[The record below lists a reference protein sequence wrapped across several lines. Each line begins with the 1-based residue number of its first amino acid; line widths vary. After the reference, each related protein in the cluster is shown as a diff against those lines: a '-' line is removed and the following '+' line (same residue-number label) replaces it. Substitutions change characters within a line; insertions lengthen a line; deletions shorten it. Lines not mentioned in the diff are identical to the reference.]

1 MTISDP
7 ACFVLSKS
15 IEAFFR
21 AKNRVYSSGCSLVH
35 FIEQQSALASQIL
48 EQSQKLCE
56 FEALTFMPD
65 DKKHE
70 YQDLKENLQKSI
82 ETLKSFFIKN
92 NVDDLQNLTS
102 KDWRIL
108 LGVAC
113 TFREWCMDIGFFDLN
128 SSQQEKAL
136 LESPL
141 VSFCGLI

>member
-7 ACFVLSKS
+7 TCYALFKS
-15 IEAFFR
+15 IEAFVR
-21 AKNRVYSSGCSLVH
+21 AKNPVH
-35 FIEQQSALASQIL
+35 SNGRAFDHLIERQCALASQIM

-56 FEALTFMPD
+56 LEALTFMPD

-70 YQDLKENLQKSI
+70 YQELKEDLQKS
-82 ETLKSFFIKN
+82 EENLKSFFIKN

-108 LGVAC
+108 IGVAC
-113 TFREWCMDIGFFDLN
+113 TFKEWCMDIGFFDLN

-141 VSFCGLI
+141 VSFRWLI